1 VRGQTPTA
9 WQHLYAEGHFSH
21 CWRDIDLRII
31 TAMTT
36 AQIPALLLIVAS
48 LLAPYGIARALTH
61 YFPKHA
67 KPYRDVRSRLF

>member
-1 VRGQTPTA
+1 
-9 WQHLYAEGHFSH
+9 
-21 CWRDIDLRII
+21 
-31 TAMTT
+31 MTT